1 MTSLITNY
9 TVEIEDLVAFNE
21 DYFLKSESLQ
31 KRFRRER
38 LLVLAP
44 FILGGIVF
52 ALPAFTDDSN
62 SSSRYLLGIFIS
74 LLCVGPGLLIYAF
87 IPRST
92 QRSLR
97 TRARNLYSQG
107 KNLALLGY
115 QELILDSNTITV
127 RNEYFE
133 CKHTWK
139 KKKKMSLTADHI
151 FVYVS
156 VGSAII
162 IPKQG
167 IDKQQL
173 RHLESFLEE
182 KLKLG

>member
-1 MTSLITNY
+1 M
-9 TVEIEDLVAFNE
+9 
-21 DYFLKSESLQ
+21 
-31 KRFRRER
+31 
-38 LLVLAP
+38 
-44 FILGGIVF
+44 
-52 ALPAFTDDSN
+52 
-62 SSSRYLLGIFIS
+62 
-74 LLCVGPGLLIYAF
+74 
-87 IPRST
+87 
-92 QRSLR
+92 
-97 TRARNLYSQG
+97 
-107 KNLALLGY
+107 LGY

-133 CKHTWK
+133 CKHTWEVVE
-139 KKKKMSLTADHI
+139 KMSLTADHI